1 MNNQAPENPTTTTTT
16 IPPLALIH
24 GISSLHQQ
32 TVAYRSFVNFNNLQK
47 RMVGADPNFSYET
60 PNPKRSCPTTLQT
73 AAPLPIPQNGIPQT
87 AAPLPIP
94 QNGTPQTAAPLPIPQ
109 NGTPQTAAPL
119 SQPPN
124 DPEYQRFLDVEY
136 PIRREARPKLST
148 YKTLESL
155 MEVIPEAPDEL
166 FGKICQ
172 KCHKE
177 YKGHDVSLILKLN
190 II

>member
-1 MNNQAPENPTTTTTT
+1 MNNQAPENPTTTTT

-60 PNPKRSCPTTLQT
+60 PNPKRSCPTTL
-73 AAPLPIPQNGIPQT
+73 
-87 AAPLPIP
+87 
-94 QNGTPQTAAPLPIPQ
+94 QTAAPLPIPQ